1 MLQAS
6 KMKGDEL
13 AKKREEAER
22 KARRGEIDPTHE
34 FTFQLIGQFSGLLR
48 HEIMD
53 YMFNDP
59 AMLDDLDF
67 LYKSDNARKILFY
80 FQPEEVKEDEDDKM
94 NTRRHRTQRNITVMQ
109 KKDEEK
115 KPAKKI
121 LFTTDG
127 TKVALNGYCMY
138 FLRTSTKRNLGEETF
153 QVRELTF
160 ISFYFE
166 TLFLLQPSLKRH
178 SFTAFSLVF
187 CLPVCSFYNS
197 YRFI

>member
-1 MLQAS
+1 
-6 KMKGDEL
+6 MKGEEL

-22 KARRGEIDPTHE
+22 KVELLLVHSKSLIYNFKARRGEIDPTHE

-80 FQPEEVKEDEDDKM
+80 FQPEETKDEEDDKL
-94 NTRRHRTQRNITVMQ
+94 NHRSRRTQRNITVMQ

-127 TKVALNGYCMY
+127 TKGALNGYCMY

-153 QVRELTF
+153 QVSFL
-160 ISFYFE
+160 IS
-166 TLFLLQPSLKRH
+166 
-178 SFTAFSLVF
+178 
-187 CLPVCSFYNS
+187 
-197 YRFI
+197 

>member
-1 MLQAS
+1 
-6 KMKGDEL
+6 
-13 AKKREEAER
+13 
-22 KARRGEIDPTHE
+22 
-34 FTFQLIGQFSGLLR
+34 
-48 HEIMD
+48 MD

-80 FQPEEVKEDEDDKM
+80 FQPEEIKDEEDDKL
-94 NTRRHRTQRNITVMQ
+94 NHRYISLGVKLIQNKLLNRSRRTQRNITVMQ

-153 QVRELTF
+153 QVKF
-160 ISFYFE
+160 
-166 TLFLLQPSLKRH
+166 
-178 SFTAFSLVF
+178 
-187 CLPVCSFYNS
+187 
-197 YRFI
+197 

>member
-1 MLQAS
+1 
-6 KMKGDEL
+6 MKGDEL

-80 FQPEEVKEDEDDKM
+80 FQPEDVKEDEDDKM

-153 QVRELTF
+153 QVRELTL

-166 TLFLLQPSLKRH
+166 IDWTMLIIGMIIRMWLQEL
-178 SFTAFSLVF
+178 
-187 CLPVCSFYNS
+187 
-197 YRFI
+197 